1 LGIIWDPFGTHWG
14 TIWEPF
20 GIHLE
25 TSGRMEAEE
34 ASGGQISDYLT
45 PSAMECN
52 SSIKISISRGGFEGT
67 INYDCIFTATYA
79 DDMCER
85 FEV

>member
-1 LGIIWDPFGTHWG
+1 
-14 TIWEPF
+14 
-20 GIHLE
+20 
-25 TSGRMEAEE
+25 MEAEE

-52 SSIKISISRGGFEGT
+52 SSIKISISRRGFEGT

-79 DDMCER
+79 DGMHER